1 MDVLEVTNTVPCA
14 CHHTQAVLEKL
25 DLVLIRYVAA
35 VRCLNQLLQILR
47 SQISVV
53 IDETHHVLCELYHE
67 ATSVDEISKCYGD

>member
-25 DLVLIRYVAA
+25 NLVLIWYVAA
-35 VRCLNQLLQILR
+35 LRSPNQLLQILR

-53 IDETHHVLCELYHE
+53 IDKAHHVLCELYHE
-67 ATSVDEISKCYGD
+67 ATSVDEITKCYGD